1 MPIKDLREFIR
12 ALQDSGGI
20 KTIEG
25 ASSELEIGG
34 LTQIA
39 ADSAKCPALL
49 FDTIKGFPKGHRVL
63 TNVLANKAR
72 ERLVFGVAQELS
84 DKEALM
90 SWKEKLK
97 QHKPISPAQAK
108 IAPVKQNKVAEEQ
121 VDLGKF
127 PWLRWHE
134 NDRDQ
139 CQYGALLVTRDPTS
153 GQISIT
159 SHPLAL
165 GSRDRIV
172 ARVASGDIDPVWQ
185 KYWTVGKPCPV
196 AISLGQDPGLLA
208 AAIMGAPEGNLDYG
222 FAGWIRGEPVE
233 VTDGELTGLPIPA
246 AAEVI
251 LEGKLAPPG
260 AAQAAEELPAHITPP
275 QIGNGPPGPTVNV
288 HRIYFRNDPIIIG
301 NPPIMGSTHGV
312 LASRAA
318 RLWNDLEDLGI
329 ANIVAVNHR
338 PWGATIVSIKQLD
351 AGHVKRVARALMESS
366 AGRDLRFAII
376 VDEDIDPYNLEKV
389 FWAIA
394 TRYEPEYALDIAGR
408 LRGASVA
415 AEEGGSAATHT
426 GSAAIIDACRPYQW
440 MDKFP
445 RTTDISEEL
454 VKKTVEKW
462 GKIFAQR
469 G

>member
-25 ASSELEIGG
+25 ASCELEIGG
-34 LTQIA
+34 VTQIA

-49 FDTIKGFPKGHRVL
+49 FDAIKGFPKGHRVL

-84 DKEALM
+84 DKEALR

-97 QHKPISPAQAK
+97 QPKPISPAQAK
-108 IAPVKQNKVAEEQ
+108 LAPVKQNTVAEDQ

-134 NDRDQ
+134 NDRDR

-153 GQISIT
+153 GQIGIT

-165 GSRDRIV
+165 VGRDTIV
-172 ARVASGDIDPVWQ
+172 ARVAPGDIDPVWQ
-185 KYWTVGKPCPV
+185 KYWIDGKPCPV
-196 AISLGQDPGLLA
+196 AISLGQDPALLA
-208 AAIMGAPEGNLDYG
+208 AAIMGAPAGNLDYD

-233 VTDGELTGLPIPA
+233 VTDGDFTGLPIPA

-251 LEGKLAPPG
+251 LEGELAPPG
-260 AAQAAEELPAHITPP
+260 EVPTQT
-275 QIGNGPPGPTVNV
+275 GNGHPGPTVKVN
-288 HRIYFRNDPIIIG
+288 RIYFRNDPIIIG

-318 RLWNDLEDLGI
+318 YLWNELEDLGVASI
-329 ANIVAVNHR
+329 MAVNHR

-366 AGRDLRFAII
+366 AGRNLRFAII

-394 TRYEPEYALDIAGR
+394 TRYEPQYALDIARR
-408 LRGASVA
+408 LGGDSVA
-415 AEEGGSAATHT
+415 AEGGGSAATHT
-426 GSAAIIDACRPYQW
+426 GSAAIIDACRPFQW